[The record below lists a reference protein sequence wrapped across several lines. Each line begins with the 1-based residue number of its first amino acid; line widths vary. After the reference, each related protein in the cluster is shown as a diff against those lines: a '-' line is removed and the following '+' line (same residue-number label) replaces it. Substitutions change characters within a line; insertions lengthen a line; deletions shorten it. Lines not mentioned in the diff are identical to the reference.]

1 MLKSALGLST
11 DQLKLFL
18 GSPETQFDVV
28 MTDPSFFTEGGTRIS
43 RAEFDQKEL
52 HLAGPTFDHE
62 QVPAAYNTVVLTK
75 LLMMDPA
82 EVNRLMRDTGREFLL
97 EFHLNDPRIRSKN
110 LYETSDLVEAL
121 KVLNIPVPTLSQ
133 PNAVLGI
140 AMTLDGSNQWSANPS
155 KMIAARNIDFYRL
168 IFMRQ
173 SGEKP

>member
-1 MLKSALGLST
+1 
-11 DQLKLFL
+11 
-18 GSPETQFDVV
+18 
-28 MTDPSFFTEGGTRIS
+28 
-43 RAEFDQKEL
+43 
-52 HLAGPTFDHE
+52 
-62 QVPAAYNTVVLTK
+62 
-75 LLMMDPA
+75 MMDPA

-97 EFHLNDPRIRSKN
+97 ESHLNDPRIRSKN

-140 AMTLDGSNQWSANPS
+140 AMTLDGSNQWSANRD
-155 KMIAARNIDFYRL
+155 KMIAARNVDFYRL